1 MQLLLNYINIS
12 LCICLGIDSLLAS
25 DWLKLQEVS
34 TLLEPFA
41 LQTDILQTDA
51 QSLSSI
57 IPCILNL
64 ECHLQQHTAAKAITS
79 KMLDDLRRRFAT
91 LLYPDT
97 EHFNPIPAAACLLD
111 PTMAQAMMSPEC
123 AVLLH
128 AAKLYIATVCES
140 QKNFNSSTDPSQPD
154 DASSSSMLTP
164 LSSLQ
169 RFKFLANKIQSNRL
183 TTTSVSSNVSE
194 RDVIHT
200 QVNNYIADIVE
211 EEINDAFLFWE
222 QKLSRYNKLS
232 ELAQD
237 LMAAPASQ
245 AYVERIFSLCGF
257 LTNGRRNR
265 MHQSLEMRAF
275 LKLNAF

>member
-1 MQLLLNYINIS
+1 MYS
-12 LCICLGIDSLLAS
+12 
-25 DWLKLQEVS
+25 
-34 TLLEPFA
+34 
-41 LQTDILQTDA
+41 QTDA

-64 ECHLQQHTAAKAITS
+64 ECHLQQHTAAKTITS
-79 KMLDDLRRRFAT
+79 RMLDDLHRRFAT
-91 LLYPDT
+91 LLYPSD

-111 PTMAQAMMSPEC
+111 PTVAQAIMTPEC

-128 AAKLYIATVCES
+128 AAKLYIATACES
-140 QKNFNSSTDPSQPD
+140 KDHSVQSTDQFPSDAVAPSSST
-154 DASSSSMLTP
+154 MTP
-164 LSSLQ
+164 IPPPSLQ
-169 RFKFLANKIQSNRL
+169 RFKFLADKIQSSRV
-183 TTTSVSSNVSE
+183 TSRGVNNNVCE

-200 QVNNYIADIVE
+200 QLNNYIADIME
-211 EEINDAFLFWE
+211 EEINDALNFWG
-222 QKLSRYNKLS
+222 QKPPRYNKIC

-275 LKLNAF
+275 LKLNSF